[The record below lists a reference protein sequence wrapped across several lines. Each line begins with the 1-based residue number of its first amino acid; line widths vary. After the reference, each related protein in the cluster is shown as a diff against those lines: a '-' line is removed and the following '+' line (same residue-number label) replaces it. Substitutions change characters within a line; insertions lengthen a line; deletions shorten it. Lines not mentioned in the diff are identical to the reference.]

1 MSHQDLAT
9 AHSGPRGWTAMF
21 AAQLLLGALGSFV
34 SLQSAAAQQAEL
46 PAGPNRDLVSHE
58 CQGCHDLSMVF
69 GAAGQDRAGW
79 SSTVD
84 PKSRPRSSTILQI
97 FWGHPP
103 RGNRLHNEP
112 MTRARPIR
120 VSPGA

>member
-9 AHSGPRGWTAMF
+9 AHSEPRGWTAMF

-34 SLQSAAAQQAEL
+34 SLQSATAQQAEL

-84 PKSRPRSSTILQI
+84 EMISYGLRVTPEEQAKIIDYLANFLGPST
-97 FWGHPP
+97 
-103 RGNRLHNEP
+103 
-112 MTRARPIR
+112 ARKP
-120 VSPGA
+120 AAQ